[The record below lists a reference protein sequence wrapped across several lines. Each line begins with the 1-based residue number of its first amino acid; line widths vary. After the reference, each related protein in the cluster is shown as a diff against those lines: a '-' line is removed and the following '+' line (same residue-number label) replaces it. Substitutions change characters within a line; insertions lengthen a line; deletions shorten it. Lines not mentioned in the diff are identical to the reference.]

1 MNTFE
6 WTFELRFAVAMAL
19 GFLVGLERETASSDR
34 KFHYFA
40 GVRTYTIFS
49 LYGFGCAWL
58 NHVNVTLALPI
69 GMVSV
74 AALAIVGYLAK
85 LKEGRIGVTSE
96 VAALVTFLVG
106 ALTILADVWVAMALG
121 ILTTILLSEKAGL
134 ETFVERLDKA
144 EFLGVMR
151 FLLVTVI
158 ILPVLPDREY
168 TQFLLN
174 PTRIWRIVI
183 MVSTIGFVG
192 YFLTKKFGSRLGLW
206 LSGLLGGI
214 ASSTAVTL
222 ASARIAKKNPDQA
235 GDALQASLL
244 ASSVMYLRI
253 LVLIWLISPS
263 FVEFLWWKMVLL
275 SLIGA
280 SMVIGVKNHHPTEKD
295 EQVTTLSNPFEI
307 RPAMVFGIF
316 FVGLTVATSF
326 VGKALG
332 SAGLL
337 VLSTIAGV
345 MDIDPFI
352 LSMIQHTDAIRMIVV
367 PAILLACM
375 SNTLF
380 KGIYFT
386 VISKHLQ
393 RATLIRFG
401 LWTLLHLPLV
411 FFF

>member
-1 MNTFE
+1 M
-6 WTFELRFAVAMAL
+6 RFAVAMAL

-58 NHVNVTLALPI
+58 NHVNITEALPI
-69 GMVSV
+69 GMISV
-74 AALAIVGYLAK
+74 AALAVVGYLAK

-96 VAALVTFLVG
+96 IAALMTFIVG
-106 ALTILADVWVAMALG
+106 ALTILTDVWVAMALG

-168 TQFLLN
+168 TQFMLN

-222 ASARIAKKNPDQA
+222 ASARIAKRHPDQS
-235 GDALQASLL
+235 GDALQASIL

-253 LVLIWLISPS
+253 LALIWLISPV
-263 FVEFLWWKMVLL
+263 FVEFLWWRMVIL
-275 SLIGA
+275 SLIGVG
-280 SMVIGVKNHHPTEKD
+280 MIIGVRNHHVASTD
-295 EQVTTLSNPFEI
+295 EQVTNLSNPFEI
-307 RPAMVFGIF
+307 RPAMIFGIF
-316 FVGLTVATSF
+316 FVGLTVVTSL
-326 VGKALG
+326 VNKMLG

-337 VLSTIAGV
+337 VLSAIAGV

-352 LSMIQHTDAIRMIVV
+352 LSMIQHTDTIRTIVV
-367 PAILLACM
+367 PSIILASM

-386 VISKHLQ
+386 VISKQLR

-401 LWTLLHLPLV
+401 IWTVLHLPFV
-411 FFF
+411 FLF

>member
-1 MNTFE
+1 MNAFE
-6 WTFELRFAVAMAL
+6 WTFEMRFAVAMAL

-96 VAALVTFLVG
+96 IAALVTFIVG
-106 ALTILADVWVAMALG
+106 ALTILTDVWVAMALG

-134 ETFVERLDKA
+134 EIFVERLDKA

-158 ILPVLPDREY
+158 ILPVLPDKDF

-214 ASSTAVTL
+214 ASSTAVTI
-222 ASARIAKKNPDQA
+222 ASARIAKRNPDQG
-235 GDALQASLL
+235 GDALQAAIL

-253 LVLIWLISPS
+253 LVLIWLISPM
-263 FVEFLWWKMVLL
+263 FVEHLWWKMALL
-275 SLIGA
+275 SLIGVG
-280 SMVIGVKNHHPTEKD
+280 MIIGVKNHSKPAAE
-295 EQVTTLSNPFEI
+295 ERVTTLSNPFEI

-316 FVGLTVATSF
+316 FVGLTIVT
-326 VGKALG
+326 ALVNRMLG
-332 SAGLL
+332 NAGLL
-337 VLSTIAGV
+337 VLSTVAGV

-352 LSMIQHTDAIRMIVV
+352 LSMIQHGETVQLIVV

-386 VISKHLQ
+386 VISKQLR

-401 LWTLLHLPLV
+401 IWTLLHLPLV